1 MFFKEGQGSEKHRLC
16 CRQLPGGSDS
26 QGRSGGKEAG
36 EGGGK
41 EFSRRSPLEAGYGA
55 EMDVTKMNA
64 LIIELQR
71 ILEHLVQHPVSLGQQ
86 RPGKESS

>member
-1 MFFKEGQGSEKHRLC
+1 MQTIAR
-16 CRQLPGGSDS
+16 RQRPS
-26 QGRSGGKEAG
+26 GRSGGKEAG

-41 EFSRRSPLEAGYGA
+41 EFSRRSPREAGYGA